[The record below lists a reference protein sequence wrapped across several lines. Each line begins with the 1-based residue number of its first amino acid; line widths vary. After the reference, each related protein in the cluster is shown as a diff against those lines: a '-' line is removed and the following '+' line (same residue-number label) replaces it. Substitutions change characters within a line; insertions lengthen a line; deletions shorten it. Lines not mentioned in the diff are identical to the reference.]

1 MGRIVVAHADDDGEF
16 ATSRWR
22 CLIPARA
29 LAQAGHQVKRIHIDK
44 LPFTPMASVDA
55 VLAERILT
63 PDMVRYIRG
72 RSDARIVFT
81 FDDAYTKLPGY
92 ATSVLYYWRGP
103 HKGVKKF
110 REVLK
115 MTDLNI
121 TPSTILNDLY
131 RKGAAPFEHVPNFL
145 SPLRWETK
153 KSEEVPER
161 ETVVLGGGFSVFH
174 QESFRDSG
182 LADALR
188 KAARELNIKIVL
200 HGDEPVFQSLK
211 VRHVPFSRREFVS
224 WYDWPDTMRQ
234 KFDIM
239 LAPSAGG
246 YDLYRSTLRLDE
258 AGAARKPFIA
268 SRHGPYTGD
277 RLGGVYVDNT
287 KSDWYNAIEH
297 VVEDR
302 DFRRQLGEWGYEASK
317 ERFMD
322 LNVDV
327 YERVLDV

>member
-1 MGRIVVAHADDDGEF
+1 MGRIVVAHADNDDEL

-22 CLIPARA
+22 CFIPARA
-29 LAQAGHQVKRIHIDK
+29 LARAGHQVRRINIEK
-44 LPFTPMASVDA
+44 LSRVPMASVDA
-55 VLAERILT
+55 ILAERILT

-92 ATSVLYYWRGP
+92 ASVLPYWRQAG
-103 HKGVKKF
+103 GVKMF

-121 TPSTILNDLY
+121 TPSRVLNDLY
-131 RKGAAPFEHVPNFL
+131 CKGAAPFEYVPNFL
-145 SPLRWETK
+145 WRTRWETEL
-153 KSEEVPER
+153 SAPEQKD
-161 ETVVLGGGFSVFH
+161 TVVLGGGFSNFH
-174 QESFRDSG
+174 KESFRDSG

-188 KAARELNIKIVL
+188 KASRQLDIKIVL
-200 HGDEPVFQSLK
+200 YGHPQVFHSLE
-211 VRHVPFSRREFVS
+211 VRRVPFSRLDFVP
-224 WYDWPDTMRQ
+224 WYDWPDTIRQ
-234 KFDIM
+234 EIDIM
-239 LAPSAGG
+239 LAPSVGA

-258 AGAARKPFIA
+258 SGIGKKPFIA
-268 SRHGPYTGD
+268 SKHGPYLAD
-277 RLGGVYVDNT
+277 RPGGVFVENN
-287 KSDWYNAIEH
+287 KHDWHDAIE
-297 VVEDR
+297 
-302 DFRRQLGEWGYEASK
+302 QLVGDKDERSRLAEEGYEVSK